1 MIYEWAKKEFEK
13 QYDSKMTVWENKQVK
28 VGAITKP
35 KWVEVENLSNIAC
48 RISQKQI
55 NPIGEG
61 ERAGAMYNTT
71 LHCNPALVIPAGSR
85 IVITDAHGV
94 VRNYKKSSEGFSS
107 YRTHQEIV
115 IVREVIA

>member
-13 QYDSKMTVWENKQVK
+13 QYDSKMTVWENKPVK
-28 VGAITKP
+28 EGAITKP
-35 KWVEVENLSNIAC
+35 KWVVIDDLSDIAC

-55 NPIGEG
+55 NPISEG
-61 ERAGAMYNTT
+61 ERAGATYNTT
-71 LHCNPALVIPAGSR
+71 LHCSPLINVPLGSR

-94 VRNYKKSSEGFSS
+94 SRNYKRSSEGFSS
-107 YRTHQEIV
+107 YKTHQEIV